1 MESKQERDKPVRT
14 FVARLRGLA
23 NICILFK
30 QCTDDTCT
38 KTVSHVEPTILLDL
52 VKGLVD
58 ADTKGDLLSQVKRM
72 DLDETVAFMEARE
85 TGKRDLVLLNGGP
98 YASQVN
104 GVQVQGKCWRC
115 GQERHSGKYD
125 LQSLQL
131 QMLEVQP
138 GRTLHQG
145 LLDDRREED

>member
-1 MESKQERDKPVRT
+1 M
-14 FVARLRGLA
+14 
-23 NICILFK
+23 
-30 QCTDDTCT
+30 
-38 KTVSHVEPTILLDL
+38 
-52 VKGLVD
+52 KGLVD
-58 ADTKGDLLSQVKRM
+58 VDTKGDLLSKVKRM